1 MNKLIEFTLTILVIE
16 LLMGLAAYSIYYIH
30 QELNIVSVG
39 GIGVIIGLMAVW
51 PFIVRKE
58 KGE

>member
-16 LLMGLAAYSIYYIH
+16 LLMGLAI
-30 QELNIVSVG
+30 
-39 GIGVIIGLMAVW
+39 W
-51 PFIVRKE
+51 PFIVCEE

>member
-30 QELNIVSVG
+30 QELNIVSIG
-39 GIGVIIGLMAVW
+39 GIGVIVVLMTAW
-51 PFIVRKE
+51 YFIVCEE